1 MVDPLLGG
9 ARGGFKEVKD
19 KSDMVDPL
27 LGGARGGFK
36 EVKDKSEFL
45 VEMNKRMKNK
55 RMKN

>member
-1 MVDPLLGG
+1 
-9 ARGGFKEVKD
+9 
-19 KSDMVDPL
+19 MVDPL